1 MTESV
6 SKQDRE
12 EEEARAFGRMRMGG
26 DGREPRRKE
35 QEWPGV
41 CRKRQCTMMA
51 AVFSPDSLQTP
62 IHAQASLMSV

>member
-12 EEEARAFGRMRMGG
+12 EEEARAFGRMGG

-41 CRKRQCTMMA
+41 CRKRQCTMRV